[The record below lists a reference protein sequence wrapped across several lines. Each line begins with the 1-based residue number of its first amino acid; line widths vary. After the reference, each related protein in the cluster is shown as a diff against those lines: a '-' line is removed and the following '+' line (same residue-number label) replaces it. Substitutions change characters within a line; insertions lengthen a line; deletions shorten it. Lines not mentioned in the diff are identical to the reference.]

1 MPQNVPGLC
10 HIYGMNI
17 CDTMSIFVLK
27 CLPVQIPENEREGE
41 RERDARTHNFNMCL
55 SICVRSCY
63 LPDCVS
69 RHLRMHGRCDMFDF
83 CSFQINPFFNVGWKS
98 LEEE

>member
-1 MPQNVPGLC
+1 M
-10 HIYGMNI
+10 
-17 CDTMSIFVLK
+17 
-27 CLPVQIPENEREGE
+27 RE
-41 RERDARTHNFNMCL
+41 RERERERCQNTYFNMCL
-55 SICVRSCY
+55 SICVRSYY

-69 RHLRMHGRCDMFDF
+69 RHLRMHGSCDMFDF